1 MNMNVYVISLIN
13 VILDARYKPREE
25 HLLGDIKTHLSN
37 IKREI
42 ARDELLTGS
51 NEYVFERLDTIIKTL
66 TIDLKTIKLLPLNKG
81 TVDVFE
87 FTITE
92 IIELIEGN
100 KVMVMLTQRS
110 GKR

>member
-42 ARDELLTGS
+42 ARDELS
-51 NEYVFERLDTIIKTL
+51 
-66 TIDLKTIKLLPLNKG
+66 
-81 TVDVFE
+81 TVE
-87 FTITE
+87 FTKNSKSVPV
-92 IIELIEGN
+92 L
-100 KVMVMLTQRS
+100 KP
-110 GKR
+110 